1 MEKVQ
6 IRMDDGFM
14 VSAAVY
20 RVAEPKALV
29 QIIHGAVEYKGRY
42 DEFAGYL
49 QRNGYTVIVADNRGH
64 GESVD
69 KKYPFGYMKDVYRI
83 VQDQVNLSAWL
94 KEQYPDKPLYLLGH
108 SLGSIFARL
117 YLQEHDTEIA
127 KLVLSGT
134 VPYIAASGMGVLL
147 GKLIVKLDGEM
158 GHNKLLL
165 KLSGIAGEDD
175 SWVVSNKESL
185 EAYRKDPYCGFEYP
199 NISTLTVIRADYELH
214 RFNAFKVQNSNLPI
228 LCVSGSKD
236 PITGGAKGLKRT
248 AADFKKLGY
257 KGMMNK
263 VYEGMC
269 HEVLNE
275 VEREKVYV
283 DILEFFNEESSQ

>member
-1 MEKVQ
+1 MEKMQ
-6 IRMDDGFM
+6 IRMDDGFL
-14 VSAAVY
+14 VS
-20 RVAEPKALV
+20 VALYETDSPKALV

-42 DEFAGYL
+42 DEFARFL
-49 QRNGYTVIVADNRGH
+49 QENGYAVIVADNRGH
-64 GESVD
+64 GESVND
-69 KKYPFGYMKDVYRI
+69 KYPLGYMNDVYRI
-83 VQDQVNLSAWL
+83 VQDQVEISKWF
-94 KEQYPDKPLYLLGH
+94 KERYPEKPLYLFGH
-108 SLGSIFARL
+108 SLGSAFARL
-117 YLQEHDTEIA
+117 YLQEHDKDIE

-134 VPYIAASGMGVLL
+134 VPYIGASGAGELF
-147 GKLIVKLDGEM
+147 GKLVVKLDGEM

-185 EAYRKDPYCGFEYP
+185 EAYRQDPYCGFEYP
-199 NISTLTVIRADYELH
+199 NISTLTVIQADHELH
-214 RFNAFKVQNSNLPI
+214 NFKAFKVQNPSLPI

-236 PITGGAKGLKRT
+236 PITGGEKGLKKT
-248 AADFKKLGY
+248 QADFLKLGY
-257 KGMMNK
+257 RGMINK

-283 DILEFFNEESSQ
+283 DILEFFNA

>member
-6 IRMDDGFM
+6 IRMDDDF
-14 VSAAVY
+14 VISAAVY
-20 RVAEPKALV
+20 RVEEPKALV

-49 QRNGYTVIVADNRGH
+49 QKNGYAVIVADNRGH

-69 KKYPFGYMKDVYRI
+69 EKYPFGYMKDVYRI
-83 VQDQVNLSAWL
+83 VNDQINVSAWL
-94 KEQYPDKPLYLLGH
+94 KEQYPGKPLYLLGH

-117 YLQEHDTEIA
+117 YLQEHDADIA
-127 KLVLSGT
+127 KMVLSGT
-134 VPYIAASGMGVLL
+134 VPYIAASGMGALF
-147 GKLIVKLDGEM
+147 GRLIVKLDGEM

-185 EAYRKDPYCGFEYP
+185 EAYRNDPYCGFEYP
-199 NISTLTVIRADYELH
+199 NISTLTVIQADYELH
-214 RFNAFKVQNSNLPI
+214 RFNAFKVQNPNLPI

-236 PITGGAKGLKRT
+236 PITGGAKGLEKT
-248 AADFKKLGY
+248 AKDFIKLGY
-257 KGMMNK
+257 KGMINK

-275 VEREKVYV
+275 VEREKVYT
-283 DILEFFNEESSQ
+283 DILKFFNG

>member
-1 MEKVQ
+1 MEKIQ
-6 IRMDDGFM
+6 IKMSDEFM

-20 RVAEPKALV
+20 RVVEPKALV

-42 DEFAGYL
+42 DEFATFL
-49 QRNGYTVIVADNRGH
+49 QKNGYVVIVTDTRGH

-69 KKYPFGYMKDVYRI
+69 EKYPFSYMKDVDRI
-83 VQDQVNLSAWL
+83 VLDQAEVSQWI
-94 KEQYPDKPLYLLGH
+94 KEQYPGKPLYLLGH
-108 SLGSIFARL
+108 SLGSVFARL
-117 YLQEHDTEIA
+117 YLQEHDSDID
-127 KLVLSGT
+127 KMVLSGT
-134 VPYIAASGMGVLL
+134 VPYIGASVAGELL

-185 EAYRKDPYCGFEYP
+185 EAYRKDPYCGYEYP
-199 NISTLTVIRADYELH
+199 NISTLTMIQAVCKLH
-214 RFNAFKVQNSNLPI
+214 DFKAFKVQNPTLPI

-236 PITGGAKGLKRT
+236 PITGGPKGRKKT
-248 AADFKKLGY
+248 EEDFAKLGY
-257 KGMMNK
+257 TKVIDT
-263 VYEGMC
+263 VYEGMY

-275 VEREKVYV
+275 VEREKVYT
-283 DILEFFNEESSQ
+283 DIREFFNE